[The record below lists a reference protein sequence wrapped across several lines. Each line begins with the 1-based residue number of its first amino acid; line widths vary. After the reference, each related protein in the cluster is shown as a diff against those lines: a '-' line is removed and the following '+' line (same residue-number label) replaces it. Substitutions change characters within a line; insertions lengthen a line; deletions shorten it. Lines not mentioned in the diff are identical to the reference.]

1 LLYKI
6 KQRELKSERARE
18 EAREAIESAT
28 LQSHPAPVREGLLE
42 LENSFGGAPS
52 SVHATQHRHYSRVR
66 RAKAY
71 RMLASQGHLGVAA
84 LTTLEISLDQ
94 QNLAQTCTAAAQIVR
109 ALKFNKQLSQFILPP
124 CSSFSIVSNHR
135 SFRERVSVQSFTS
148 AGFVRCC
155 SSWPRSLAKRVM
167 LMNK

>member
-1 LLYKI
+1 M
-6 KQRELKSERARE
+6 
-18 EAREAIESAT
+18 
-28 LQSHPAPVREGLLE
+28 REGLLD

-52 SVHATQHRHYSRVR
+52 SVHAMQHRHFSRVR

-71 RMLASQGHLGVAA
+71 QMLASLGHHLGVAA
-84 LTTLEISLDQ
+84 LATLEISLDQ
-94 QNLAQTCTAAAQIVR
+94 QNLAQTYTAAAQIER
-109 ALKFNKQLSQFILPP
+109 ALKFAKQVSQFILPP

>member
-71 RMLASQGHLGVAA
+71 RMLASLGHLGVAA
-84 LTTLEISLDQ
+84 LATLEISLDQ

-109 ALKFNKQLSQFILPP
+109 ALKFAKQASQFILPP
-124 CSSFSIVSNHR
+124 CSSF
-135 SFRERVSVQSFTS
+135 REQPQVVQRAGVGSVLHL
-148 AGFVRCC
+148 RRL
-155 SSWPRSLAKRVM
+155 RSLVLELAPFASKTCYV
-167 LMNK
+167 NE

>member
-1 LLYKI
+1 M
-6 KQRELKSERARE
+6 
-18 EAREAIESAT
+18 
-28 LQSHPAPVREGLLE
+28 
-42 LENSFGGAPS
+42 
-52 SVHATQHRHYSRVR
+52 HATQHRHYSRVR

-71 RMLASQGHLGVAA
+71 RMLASLGHLGVAA

-109 ALKFNKQLSQFILPP
+109 ALKFAKQVSQFILPP

-148 AGFVRCC
+148 VFRRL
-155 SSWPRSLAKRVM
+155 RSLVLELAPFASKTCYV
-167 LMNK
+167 NE